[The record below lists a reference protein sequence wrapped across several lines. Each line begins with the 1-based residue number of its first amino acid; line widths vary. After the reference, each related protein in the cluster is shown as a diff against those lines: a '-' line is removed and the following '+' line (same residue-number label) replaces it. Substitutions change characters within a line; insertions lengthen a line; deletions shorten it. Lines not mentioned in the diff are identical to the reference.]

1 MDVEQ
6 ASGASEMNFIGDL
19 WRLLNDYKFRAHAMD
34 GSVIFSIP
42 LSWLLV
48 IIVCIALSL

>member
-1 MDVEQ
+1 
-6 ASGASEMNFIGDL
+6 MNLISDL

-42 LSWLLV
+42 LFWLLV
-48 IIVCIALSL
+48 VFLVIALSL

>member
-1 MDVEQ
+1 
-6 ASGASEMNFIGDL
+6 MNFINDL
-19 WRLLNDYKFRAHAMD
+19 WKLFDEYKFRAYAMD

-48 IIVCIALSL
+48 FLVVIALAS

>member
-1 MDVEQ
+1 
-6 ASGASEMNFIGDL
+6 MNFINDF
-19 WRLLNDYKFRAHAMD
+19 WKMLNDYKFKAHAMD

-48 IIVCIALSL
+48 IIICIILSL